1 MCSGLK
7 VVQEVV
13 KSRRERAVSA
23 VTVFISEKFG
33 KKTEARTG
41 PVGSGVRG
49 VGQAFV
55 NYLWARIIY
64 YLY

>member
-1 MCSGLK
+1 M
-7 VVQEVV
+7 V
-13 KSRRERAVSA
+13 KSRRERAVSV

-41 PVGSGVRG
+41 PVGSGFRG
-49 VGQAFV
+49 VGKAFV